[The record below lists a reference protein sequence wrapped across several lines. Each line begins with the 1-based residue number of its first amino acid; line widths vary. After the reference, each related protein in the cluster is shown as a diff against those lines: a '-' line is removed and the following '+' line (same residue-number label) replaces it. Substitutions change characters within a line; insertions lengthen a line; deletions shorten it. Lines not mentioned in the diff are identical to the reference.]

1 MIFYKTLDIT
11 KDLLIAL
18 DDEYLQ
24 NKEKIKQIHQYAL
37 NYLDN
42 DFESLKDKFGKYYH
56 LFLTDNNLTI
66 TKTTFKY
73 DKGFSLLFLKNQ
85 FLSHQ
90 NTIHISHPIC
100 EPATANFFSFSD
112 SYQNNK
118 VFQIGYIYHSQN
130 VINLKNQLKQIK
142 KLPFI
147 KDVIIYFIHPK
158 EKFSQKCQIL
168 NPIDRKYSLKEM
180 KEDKKLGLDLYKKLQ
195 IKNPIFN
202 DNYMYILSKN
212 PVSPKNNIILKII
225 IDKNYLQN
233 KLNHYEYILFLVA
246 VIFIIVSMFMLYFI
260 DKILKYINEF
270 ANKIKNKQK
279 YDKHFNNEFDEV
291 IKSYNETLE
300 ELKFLISQKEE
311 FLEFVIHELKTPLSV
326 LSLNIDDNPLNKSSI
341 KMLTNS
347 YNDIVY
353 FLEFNQKKQNIKNI
367 NLKKF
372 ILDRVEYFS
381 ETIFLEDK
389 NIKTN
394 LEEFCIKIDILDIE
408 RLIDNNIT
416 NSIKHSTSKNIYI
429 SLQNGILSFEND
441 GEIKNKEI
449 IFNKFY
455 TTQGFGIGLSI
466 IKNICDK
473 YSIKIALS
481 TNKKIKFSYDLKGIK
496 C

>member
-1 MIFYKTLDIT
+1 
-11 KDLLIAL
+11 
-18 DDEYLQ
+18 
-24 NKEKIKQIHQYAL
+24 
-37 NYLDN
+37 
-42 DFESLKDKFGKYYH
+42 
-56 LFLTDNNLTI
+56 
-66 TKTTFKY
+66 
-73 DKGFSLLFLKNQ
+73 
-85 FLSHQ
+85 
-90 NTIHISHPIC
+90 
-100 EPATANFFSFSD
+100 
-112 SYQNNK
+112 
-118 VFQIGYIYHSQN
+118 
-130 VINLKNQLKQIK
+130 
-142 KLPFI
+142 
-147 KDVIIYFIHPK
+147 
-158 EKFSQKCQIL
+158 
-168 NPIDRKYSLKEM
+168 
-180 KEDKKLGLDLYKKLQ
+180 
-195 IKNPIFN
+195 
-202 DNYMYILSKN
+202 
-212 PVSPKNNIILKII
+212 
-225 IDKNYLQN
+225 
-233 KLNHYEYILFLVA
+233 
-246 VIFIIVSMFMLYFI
+246 MFMLYFI

-270 ANKIKNKQK
+270 ANKIKHKQK

-441 GEIKNKEI
+441 GEIKNKKLFLINFILHKVLE
-449 IFNKFY
+449 
-455 TTQGFGIGLSI
+455 
-466 IKNICDK
+466 
-473 YSIKIALS
+473 
-481 TNKKIKFSYDLKGIK
+481 
-496 C
+496 